1 MVKPFFRSYKVKKIK
16 VLKWKEGEVEV
27 DTLKALIVLMN
38 MKDPQKMPK
47 GLDKFR
53 LYSRIDKAFKEAET
67 TGTIELEEI
76 DYAFLKKTIEEE
88 VPSTWGFNKD
98 ITKVIEEFLEAK

>member
-1 MVKPFFRSYKVKKIK
+1 MKRIS

-27 DTLKALIVLMN
+27 DTLKALTILMN

-67 TGTIELEEI
+67 AGTIELEET

-88 VPSTWGFNKD
+88 IPSTWGFNKD
-98 ITKVIEEFLEAK
+98 VTKAIDEFLEAK